1 MMEDCPTYFGKYRGE
16 VTNPLDPQGMGRVQV
31 SVPDVLGKGQM
42 AWAMPCSPW
51 AGPGIGF
58 FAIPPRKA
66 KVGVEF
72 ERGEPDYPIWSGGF
86 WGLGEA
92 PTTPGPQQMLTR
104 ALVGD
109 NFKVEVL
116 DIPGAPT
123 LTVSV
128 ALATGEAK
136 IEADAS
142 GMTLTWGKSTVKLSL
157 DGVSINGSN
166 LKVLP

>member
-1 MMEDCPTYFGKYRGE
+1 MDECPSYFGKYRGE
-16 VTNPLDPQGMGRVQV
+16 VVNALDPQGLGRVQV
-31 SVPDVLGKGQM
+31 SVPDVLGDGRM

-51 AGPGIGF
+51 AGPGVGL
-58 FAIPPRKA
+58 FAIPPVGA
-66 KVGVEF
+66 KVWVEF
-72 ERGEPDYPIWSGGF
+72 ERGDPDYPVWCGGF

-92 PTTPGPQQMLTR
+92 PAAPGPQQMLTR
-104 ALVGD
+104 VLAGD
-109 NFKVEVL
+109 NFRFEVL

-123 LTVSV
+123 LSLSL

-136 IEADAS
+136 VEADATA
-142 GMTLTWGKSTVKLSL
+142 MTLTWGSSTVKLSL